1 MQTPI
6 NKQTNAGLTE
16 MGSDNGNFNPGRRIS
31 LRVPRH
37 RNGKFRTELFGQ
49 YQRNEQALILTMME
63 LVCILAI
70 IQNVTVYGDH
80 FII

>member
-1 MQTPI
+1 M
-6 NKQTNAGLTE
+6 
-16 MGSDNGNFNPGRRIS
+16 
-31 LRVPRH
+31 PRH

-63 LVCILAI
+63 MVCILAI